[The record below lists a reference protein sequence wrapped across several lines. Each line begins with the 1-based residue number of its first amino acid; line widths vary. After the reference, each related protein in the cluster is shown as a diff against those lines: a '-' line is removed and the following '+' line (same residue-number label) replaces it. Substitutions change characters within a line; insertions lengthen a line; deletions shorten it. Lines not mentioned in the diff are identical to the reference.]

1 MAGVTY
7 RRADRTRGG
16 GPGALAVGAALIA
29 GLLFVGGA
37 VYVSL
42 LGSLQSN
49 NNPSNSPLGAID
61 TPLSSLPIFIQPTPT
76 PTPTPSPSPTL
87 PWYLTPSPTLNF
99 GSPSYSPS
107 ASPSTGIP
115 APNVNFRGS
124 IQSDGLTV
132 VWTDKSTGDITSWL
146 WDFGDGYGSTQQN
159 PHHQYGS
166 QGDYNVTLTVTGPGG
181 SGSKTKVLHLIPA
194 PTAAFNCAPPS
205 GLTVKCDASSSTGQ
219 IDNYAWD
226 WGDGSTEQRRQQEA
240 PQPHVQH
247 HRRHDVHD
255 HADRLQLRRQE
266 LCNTNGARDRAA
278 PTPPPV
284 VTPPSAPPTEP
295 CAGPHGGQR
304 QPGGTVRGA
313 AGRAGDA
320 VGRDVTRRFGRAALT
335 PRAGRAPRRGSN
347 IRA

>member
-87 PWYLTPSPTLNF
+87 PWYLTPSPTLSF

-115 APNVNFRGS
+115 APNANFRGS
-124 IQSDGLTV
+124 IQSDGVTV

-146 WDFGDGYGSTQQN
+146 WDFGDGN
-159 PHHQYGS
+159 
-166 QGDYNVTLTVTGPGG
+166 
-181 SGSKTKVLHLIPA
+181 
-194 PTAAFNCAPPS
+194 
-205 GLTVKCDASSSTGQ
+205 Q
-219 IDNYAWD
+219 IDAA
-226 WGDGSTEQRRQQEA
+226 E
-240 PQPHVQH
+240 PQ
-247 HRRHDVHD
+247 
-255 HADRLQLRRQE
+255 LQ
-266 LCNTNGARDRAA
+266 
-278 PTPPPV
+278 V
-284 VTPPSAPPTEP
+284 S
-295 CAGPHGGQR
+295 
-304 QPGGTVRGA
+304 VRWA
-313 AGRAGDA
+313 
-320 VGRDVTRRFGRAALT
+320 TT
-335 PRAGRAPRRGSN
+335 T
-347 IRA
+347 